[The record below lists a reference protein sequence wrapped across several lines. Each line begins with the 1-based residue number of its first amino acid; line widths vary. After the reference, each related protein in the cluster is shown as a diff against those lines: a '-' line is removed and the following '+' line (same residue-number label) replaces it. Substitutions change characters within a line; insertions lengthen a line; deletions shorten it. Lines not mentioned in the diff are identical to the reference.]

1 MTNTAHVCSQYSITS
16 KSISTSDSKKSIIN
30 TIKSISALCSIVL
43 LSACGGSDET
53 DTETYIK
60 LYNASPDS
68 PSIYMTLDE
77 DSDGILN

>member
-1 MTNTAHVCSQYSITS
+1 MPYVQSF
-16 KSISTSDSKKSIIN
+16 
-30 TIKSISALCSIVL
+30 L

-60 LYNASPDS
+60 FYNASPDS

>member
-1 MTNTAHVCSQYSITS
+1 MQGIAPDSVQNAIT
-16 KSISTSDSKKSIIN
+16 IFIECHIN

-60 LYNASPDS
+60 FYNASPDS

-77 DSDGILN
+77 DSDGI